1 MAAALASL
9 NARGAALASA
19 LAAAGH
25 PVAVTQTQL
34 ATIRTQAQQGLPAT
48 LVSRLTAVGASP
60 AAFLQAF
67 NAALAKAPSTLTFSQ
82 ILGAP
87 APTAA
92 YRAANHS
99 ITVAALSA
107 IVGALGQQ
115 HAISTSARATMSAD
129 LLAPKLK
136 RNEPR
141 DRAHAE
147 WAKRVGL
154 LG

>member
-1 MAAALASL
+1 M
-9 NARGAALASA
+9 
-19 LAAAGH
+19 
-25 PVAVTQTQL
+25 
-34 ATIRTQAQQGLPAT
+34 IRTQAHQGLPAT

-115 HAISTSARATMSAD
+115 HAISTSARATLSAD
-129 LLAPKLK
+129 LLALGKAKGSGRSTAISKLAADVLSNTHGAAGTLL
-136 RNEPR
+136 RF
-141 DRAHAE
+141 A
-147 WAKRVGL
+147 VSGL
-154 LG
+154 TPA